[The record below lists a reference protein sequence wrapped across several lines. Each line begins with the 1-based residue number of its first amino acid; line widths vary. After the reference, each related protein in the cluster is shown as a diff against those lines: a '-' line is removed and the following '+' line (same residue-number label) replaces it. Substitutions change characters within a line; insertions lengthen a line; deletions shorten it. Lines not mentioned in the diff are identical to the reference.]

1 MLIIGCKFYANFTV
15 IIFEEV
21 GKTSFMVL
29 SKYLN
34 TGYEVLFV
42 SLTVPILA
50 QTIKFTLHLLFDKKI
65 DLRLFTTTG
74 GMPSAQSASVVGL
87 STAVGLIRGFNSI
100 EFAIALGYALV
111 VMYDAAGVRRA
122 AGKQAACLN
131 RILDDFY
138 KHEIQL
144 IGGKLKELLGHTP
157 LQVFWG
163 AILGVVYAYYMHF
176 FVFLK
181 G

>member
-1 MLIIGCKFYANFTV
+1 MDF
-15 IIFEEV
+15 
-21 GKTSFMVL
+21 

-34 TGYEVLFV
+34 KGYEVLII
-42 SLTVPILA
+42 SLTAPVIA

-74 GMPSAQSASVVGL
+74 GMPSAHSACVVGL
-87 STAVGLIRGFNSI
+87 STAVGLIRGFDSI
-100 EFAIALGYALV
+100 EFAIALGNALV

-131 RILDDFY
+131 RILEDFY
-138 KHEIQL
+138 KHEIQE

-157 LQVFWG
+157 LQVLWG
-163 AILGVVYAYYMHF
+163 AVLGAIYAYYMHLY
-176 FVFLK
+176 VFIK